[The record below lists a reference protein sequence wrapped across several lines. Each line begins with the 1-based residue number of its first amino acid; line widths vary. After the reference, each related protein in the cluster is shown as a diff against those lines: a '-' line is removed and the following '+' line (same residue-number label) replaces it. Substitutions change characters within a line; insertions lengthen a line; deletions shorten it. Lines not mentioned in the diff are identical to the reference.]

1 MVFRVLACRNL
12 FRVFCWM
19 NISRATAAI
28 PSSVR
33 WFWFHRFEMSIRAIV
48 TAGVQILSFCRVNSY
63 SFSHIRTL
71 SSLDDATVWFFSIF
85 FFWWHRS
92 FQKDFSFCQTVF
104 RCSARFLAMPMPF
117 NIVSNLHTHTHWI
130 TMRHAHS
137 NCIEH
142 YMPKRNISRV
152 SNFFFVVRFV
162 ELFFWIFAYIYHFLL
177 FWEIL
182 MFPMDIS
189 HPFHFAPLTFG
200 AHIKSTP
207 TR

>member
-117 NIVSNLHTHTHWI
+117 NIVSNLHTHTH
-130 TMRHAHS
+130 
-137 NCIEH
+137 IELPWGMH
-142 YMPKRNISRV
+142 TVIALNIICRSEISLV
-152 SNFFFVVRFV
+152 FP
-162 ELFFWIFAYIYHFLL
+162 IFLL
-177 FWEIL
+177 LFVSSNYFFGYL
-182 MFPMDIS
+182 RIS
-189 HPFHFAPLTFG
+189 TISFCSG
-200 AHIKSTP
+200 KS
-207 TR
+207 